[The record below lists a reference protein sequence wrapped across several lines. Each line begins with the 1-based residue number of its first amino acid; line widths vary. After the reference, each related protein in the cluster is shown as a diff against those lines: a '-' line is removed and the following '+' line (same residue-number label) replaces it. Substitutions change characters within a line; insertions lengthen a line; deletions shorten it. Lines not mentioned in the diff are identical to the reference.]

1 MTEPLN
7 RIPADA
13 SPTSA
18 RMVRRVTVA
27 GLVGNLL
34 LAGVKFLFGVL
45 GHSQAL
51 VADAVHSVSDMATD
65 VAVLVGVKYW
75 SEPADPE
82 HPYGHGR
89 IEIVI
94 AFLIGIVLA
103 AVGVGLAYNAAA
115 TLKEGQDQV
124 PGWLAFATACVSV
137 VAKEGLYRWTIS
149 VGHRAKS
156 SAVAANA
163 WHHRSDALSSIPVAV
178 AVLATRINPAWA
190 PLDHVAAVLVAAL
203 IIHAAWGIARPAF
216 SQLIDAGATE
226 ERIAVIRRVAEE
238 TSGVYEVHHVRTR
251 YIGPGLQVDLHI
263 LVDPDLTVR
272 RGHDIAST
280 VKRRLLDA
288 GQDVVDVLVHTE
300 PDDPATRRPGA

>member
-1 MTEPLN
+1 MSEPLN

-13 SPTSA
+13 SSTSA

-27 GLVGNLL
+27 GLIGNLA

-82 HPYGHGR
+82 HPHGHGR

-94 AFLIGIVLA
+94 AFLIGIALA
-103 AVGVGLAYNAAA
+103 AVGIGLAYNAAV
-115 TLKEGQDQV
+115 TLKEGEDQV
-124 PGWLAFATACVSV
+124 PGWLAFAAACISV
-137 VAKEGLYRWTIS
+137 IAKEGLYRWTIRI
-149 VGHRAKS
+149 GRRAKS
-156 SAVAANA
+156 SAVTANA

-178 AVLATRINPAWA
+178 AVLATRVNPAWA

-216 SQLIDAGATE
+216 TQLIDAGATE
-226 ERIAVIRRVAEE
+226 EKIATIRRIAEQTPDVR
-238 TSGVYEVHHVRTR
+238 EVHQLRTR
-251 YIGPGLQVDLHI
+251 YIGPGLQVDLHV

-272 RGHDIAST
+272 QGHDIAGI

-288 GQDVVDVLVHTE
+288 EQDVADVLVHTE
-300 PDDPATRRPGA
+300 PDDPATRRPGT